1 MIKLQHLSQLTLRDT
16 EYGVNCEWVSDADE
30 WKRTRIF
37 RDSFWGFLKPGLTT
51 YYQPGTS
58 ICNISQDMDKVPISQ
73 RYLENGSLSTAC
85 KYSPDIK
92 KKAKV
97 LDISNMDIFKKR
109 TYVLLHHTKKTLRL
123 WHSETTG
130 F

>member
-16 EYGVNCEWVSDADE
+16 EYGVNVSDE
-30 WKRTRIF
+30 WKRTWEVRTF
-37 RDSFWGFLKPGLTT
+37 RDSFWGFLEPGLTT
-51 YYQPGTS
+51 HYESGTS
-58 ICNISQDMDKVPISQ
+58 ICNISQDMDKDPISQ

-97 LDISNMDIFKKR
+97 LDISNMDIFLKK
-109 TYVLLHHTKKTLRL
+109 TLCSSTPHKKTLRL